1 MGRTLKVILTNE
13 QRLELEHDYKTGD
26 SHSFR

>member
-1 MGRTLKVILTNE
+1 MGRILKVILTNE